1 MTAANSARVIIL
13 RMSCFANTLPAT
25 GDSIIPSMDMMVLNV
40 LNAVRLIPRSSVTGA
55 VNSPR
60 QLSSRLKNVAMMSVQ
75 ARTIH
80 QP

>member
-1 MTAANSARVIIL
+1 MDIIMRV
-13 RMSCFANTLPAT
+13 SFFANTLPAT
-25 GDSIIPSMDMMVLNV
+25 GESIIPSMDMIVLKV

-60 QLSSRLKNVAMMSVQ
+60 QLSSRVKNVAMMSVQ